1 MAGWKGRLAWRRV
14 GLWLMMMVAT
24 APALAAE
31 PIPPNRLPGWSTDR
45 VEAVRP
51 ALEAQ
56 CRLASPPGP
65 WVKLCREMR
74 QTESFRAW
82 LEARFA
88 ARPLTDAQGRD
99 EGLITGYH
107 EPLLDGSTARDNDR
121 QVPLYKLPAALD
133 PSAGGRRPTGRATA
147 WHTRA
152 EIESGKVPG
161 LEPLVWLDDPVE
173 AFFLQVQGSGRVR
186 LRDGRWLRV
195 GFAGQNGHTYKA
207 IGRVLVD
214 RGDLT
219 REAADAP
226 GIKAWMRRYPERAT
240 ELMQTNPR
248 YVFFR
253 ELAIA
258 ADTEPL
264 GSLGVPLT
272 PGRSLAT
279 DRTYVPAGSLV
290 FLASTEPLS
299 GKPLQALMVSQD
311 TGGAIVGAVRADVY
325 WGSGEEAEARAG
337 KMRHNGRMWLLL
349 PREEQAG
356 QGR

>member
-1 MAGWKGRLAWRRV
+1 MALPLLCWAPNPAIGQAL
-14 GLWLMMMVAT
+14 VAPT
-24 APALAAE
+24 S
-31 PIPPNRLPGWSTDR
+31 LPGWSADR

-56 CRLASPPGP
+56 CRLANPPGP
-65 WVKLCREMR
+65 WPKLCREMR
-74 QTESFRAW
+74 QTEQFRNW
-82 LEARFA
+82 LESRFTA
-88 ARPLTDAQGRD
+88 QMLTDAQGRD

-107 EPLLDGSTARDNDR
+107 EPLLVGSLDRENAR
-121 QVPLYKLPAALD
+121 QVALYKLPAALD
-133 PSAGGRRPTGRATA
+133 PAAGGRRPTGRASA

-152 EIESGKVPG
+152 EIDSGKVSG

-173 AFFLQVQGSGRVR
+173 AFFLQVQGSGRVK

-195 GFAGQNGHTYKA
+195 GYAGHNGHTYKA
-207 IGRVLVD
+207 IGRVLVEW
-214 RGDLT
+214 GALT
-219 REAADAP
+219 REEADAP

-240 ELMQTNPR
+240 ELMHTNPR

-258 ADTEPL
+258 ADAEPH

-279 DRTYVPAGSLV
+279 DRAYVPAGSLV
-290 FLASTEPLS
+290 FLASTEPVS
-299 GKPLQALMVSQD
+299 GKPLRALMVSQD

-325 WGSGEEAEARAG
+325 WGSGDLAEARAG
-337 KMRHNGRMWLLL
+337 RMRHSGRMWLLV
-349 PREEQAG
+349 PREEG
-356 QGR
+356 VERGR